1 MFAAGTQMNGIVNH
15 ILAEVAEILPS
26 LSPDEKDSLPKLP
39 VDAPNFSN
47 DLEPVIRA
55 ETPPPQQKAETVDR
69 QCDGKPPQGE
79 A

>member
-1 MFAAGTQMNGIVNH
+1 MNGIVND

-26 LSPDEKDSLPKLP
+26 LSPDENSSLPKLP
-39 VDAPNFSN
+39 VD
-47 DLEPVIRA
+47 
-55 ETPPPQQKAETVDR
+55 ETPPAEQKAETVDR

>member
-1 MFAAGTQMNGIVNH
+1 MNGIVND

-26 LSPDEKDSLPKLP
+26 LSPDEKVSLPKLP
-39 VDAPNFSN
+39 VNAPNFPN

-55 ETPPPQQKAETVDR
+55 ETPPPEQKKPSTVSAT
-69 QCDGKPPQGE
+69 GSHLQGE

>member
-1 MFAAGTQMNGIVNH
+1 MNGIVND

-26 LSPDEKDSLPKLP
+26 LSPDEKDLLPKLP
-39 VDAPNFSN
+39 VDAPNFPN

-55 ETPPPQQKAETVDR
+55 ETPPPKQKAETADR
-69 QCDGKPPQGE
+69 HCDGKPPQGE